1 MPVQANKAD
10 EEVKRVLTPTPG
22 SGEQK
27 MTKDS
32 EAHNTE
38 TQQRKLLSNFQ
49 SEQPNH
55 DDSLDLPQK
64 RVNTSGSTKD
74 LRTSEEHTRRRSGSK
89 GKVKPII
96 KQKPSTPLISAIVP
110 VPP

>member
-1 MPVQANKAD
+1 MPVQITVKD

-27 MTKDS
+27 MTKEH
-32 EAHNTE
+32 EATNTE
-38 TQQRKLLSNFQ
+38 TQQRKQFCNSK

-74 LRTSEEHTRRRSGSK
+74 LRTSEEHTRKRSGSK
-89 GKVKPII
+89 GKSKPTI
-96 KQKPSTPLISAIVP
+96 KQKP
-110 VPP
+110 